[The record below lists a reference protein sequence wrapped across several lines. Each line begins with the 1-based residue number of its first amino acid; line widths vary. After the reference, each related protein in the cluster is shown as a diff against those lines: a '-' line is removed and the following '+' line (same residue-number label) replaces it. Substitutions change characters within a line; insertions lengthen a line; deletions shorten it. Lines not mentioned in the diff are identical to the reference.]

1 MVESDPKKYFFI
13 AQGMLTIEN
22 LDDAEEMRMTN
33 EAFDILN
40 FTKVNLFGLNETW
53 KLF

>member
-1 MVESDPKKYFFI
+1 
-13 AQGMLTIEN
+13 MLTIEN

-40 FTKVNLFGLNETW
+40 FTKVNWSSFIETSRLF
-53 KLF
+53 